1 MTYVR
6 HVIPVISG
14 MVIHVNKHVL
24 MAHGLNQTHALVN
37 LAYLIVPFVRLALHV
52 IRVVQL
58 TSRKIIYVHKHV
70 LQENMQIVQQVLVKV
85 AKSIVSL
92 AKVMLYVIH
101 VFQRIFGMA
110 LNALKAAQH
119 PLGPIQ
125 GIENVILV
133 MNPVM
138 NVLLSLIV
146 QSVIMD
152 ISWKIISVRTHV
164 QMGNEKMQSI
174 MFVLTA

>member
-1 MTYVR
+1 
-6 HVIPVISG
+6 
-14 MVIHVNKHVL
+14 
-24 MAHGLNQTHALVN
+24 
-37 LAYLIVPFVRLALHV
+37 
-52 IRVVQL
+52 
-58 TSRKIIYVHKHV
+58 
-70 LQENMQIVQQVLVKV
+70 
-85 AKSIVSL
+85 
-92 AKVMLYVIH
+92 
-101 VFQRIFGMA
+101 
-110 LNALKAAQH
+110 
-119 PLGPIQ
+119 
-125 GIENVILV
+125 VILV